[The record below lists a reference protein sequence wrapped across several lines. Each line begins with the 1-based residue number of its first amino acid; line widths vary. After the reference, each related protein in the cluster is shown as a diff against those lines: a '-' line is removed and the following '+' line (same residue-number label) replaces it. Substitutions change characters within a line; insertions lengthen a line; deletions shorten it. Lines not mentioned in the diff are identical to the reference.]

1 MVLEF
6 WLGKNPE
13 QILKY
18 KQKFIEK
25 VTEVEEVSQL
35 GCVGSGN
42 KLQWQQRGPPSLGER
57 KAMEM
62 HLGEGEEG
70 SGRPAL
76 QRACLS
82 K

>member
-35 GCVGSGN
+35 SYVGSEN
-42 KLQWQQRGPPSLGER
+42 KLQRQIKKGLWTLRER
-57 KAMEM
+57 TKACAWTK
-62 HLGEGEEG
+62 GKG
-70 SGRPAL
+70 GRVEA
-76 QRACLS
+76 
-82 K
+82 